1 MVYIN
6 SISSQSSLKKA
17 GPKLGKVITETEID
31 SITLD
36 LYCSENEIEFI
47 DLLKIDVEGME
58 IDVLKSAKQL
68 LSEKKIKILKIEIL
82 TINFYEAFDYLKN
95 YEYLYLGMNNQ
106 TYLNNKLDFGDYFFV
121 KK

>member
-47 DLLKIDVEGME
+47 DLLK
-58 IDVLKSAKQL
+58 
-68 LSEKKIKILKIEIL
+68 
-82 TINFYEAFDYLKN
+82 N
-95 YEYLYLGMNNQ
+95 
-106 TYLNNKLDFGDYFFV
+106 
-121 KK
+121 